1 MMAQNLHAEN
11 DFAQLVDGL
20 ESVDLHRRHSS
31 ETVTI
36 SAAHRHE
43 AISSEANPSDGLVQQ
58 ADAIWHLQMPT
69 SESAPKIGDVVLDEN
84 QRRWTI
90 LETQELSLL
99 GRWRCETRELS
110 IAYGC
115 QDRVDVERAVWGDLG
130 AGPVIVDW
138 VYAFTALP
146 VRIQPEEIVV
156 DDSLDPTVTKSFFQI
171 HLSES
176 ILLEPDDRFVAEDGT
191 VYLLQ
196 SYEGA
201 ERIDRLPVAK
211 VLRKDD

>member
-1 MMAQNLHAEN
+1 MMVPDINAET

-20 ESVDLHRRHSS
+20 ESIELLRRSKA
-31 ETVTI
+31 ETVAI
-36 SAAHRHE
+36 SAARRQE
-43 AISSEANPSDGLVQQ
+43 AISREANPSDGLVQQ
-58 ADAIWHLQMPT
+58 ADVVWHFQMPT
-69 SESAPKIGDVVLDEN
+69 GASAPKIGEVLLDGSAG
-84 QRRWTI
+84 RWTI
-90 LETQELSLL
+90 LERQEFSLL
-99 GRWRCETRELS
+99 GRWRCETRDLS
-110 IAYGC
+110 VAYGC

-130 AGPVIVDW
+130 SGPEIVDW

-146 VRIQPEEIVV
+146 VKIQPEEIVV
-156 DDSLDPTVTKSFFQI
+156 DTSDPPVTKSFFQI
-171 HLSES
+171 ILSES
-176 ILLEPDDRFVAEDGT
+176 ILLQPDDRFVAEDGT